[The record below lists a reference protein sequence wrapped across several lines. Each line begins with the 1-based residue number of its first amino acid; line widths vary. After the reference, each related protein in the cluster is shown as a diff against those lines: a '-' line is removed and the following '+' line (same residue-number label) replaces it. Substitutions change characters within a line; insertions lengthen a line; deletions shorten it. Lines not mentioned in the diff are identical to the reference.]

1 MSSFSF
7 IATDYEIPEV
17 FNSKEKVITVR
28 EAVELG
34 IKADI
39 IPWDE
44 MDPNTKIVYYK
55 NRSDVGEL
63 VINRCT
69 LFEDNVRW
77 YTDKPLIYSVIFNYS
92 EPRANQLLKYLKDN
106 IRPGQHL
113 ELWLIWLDEKQVVQ
127 PSIFSCEE
135 ISINEIRQ
143 MYLEWW
149 TKREIIHS
157 CIVIEKEMK

>member
-7 IATDYEIPEV
+7 IATDYDIPEV
-17 FNSKEKVITVR
+17 YNSKEKVITVR
-28 EAVELG
+28 EAMELG

-39 IPWDE
+39 IPWEE

-55 NRSDVGEL
+55 NRSDAGEL
-63 VINRCT
+63 VINRST
-69 LFEDNVRW
+69 LFEENVRW
-77 YTDKPLIYSVIFNYS
+77 YTDKPLIYSVNFDYS

-127 PSIFSCEE
+127 PKIFNCEE